1 MTGSILC
8 RLPTDTIVVRE
19 VGLLLETKRFT
30 GAFFVAQAK
39 DMDAQKFEMPPS
51 TIEGLIKIRQFQMP
65 ILQIHT
71 KHQSQPVDIMLQ
83 LPDGETYSISGF
95 PRVLY
100 SRLHSEFLL
109 HRNRFPDSLPLLM
122 AGEMNPFFLQHSFNA
137 RSILEQFWQV

>member
-1 MTGSILC
+1 MTSRSTNMPGSILC
-8 RLPTDTIVVRE
+8 RLPTDTIVLHE

-30 GAFFVAQAK
+30 GAFFVTQAK
-39 DMDAQKFEMPPS
+39 DMDAQKFEMSPS
-51 TIEGLIKIRQFQMP
+51 TIGGMIKIRRFQMP

-71 KHQSQPVDIMLQ
+71 KYQSQPVDIMLQ

-109 HRNRFPDSLPLLM
+109 HHNRFPTLFPCSW
-122 AGEMNPFFLQHSFNA
+122 
-137 RSILEQFWQV
+137 LER